1 MNTGIE
7 KIYTCIS
14 FQFLNTKKQV
24 RGEGIQPYHSSSH
37 LSGGYEPFEVFSKG
51 VNKLAEAYLS
61 NSFKLL
67 QNID

>member
-51 VNKLAEAYLS
+51 VN
-61 NSFKLL
+61 
-67 QNID
+67 

>member
-14 FQFLNTKKQV
+14 FSFLKYKKASERRRDTTLSQQLS
-24 RGEGIQPYHSSSH
+24 QPYHSSSH

-51 VNKLAEAYLS
+51 VN
-61 NSFKLL
+61 
-67 QNID
+67 